1 MCGIAGVVGA
11 RAAATVE
18 GELTRALHLMQHR
31 GPDADGQWKRP
42 GVWLGHRRL
51 AIIDLSPRGRQ
62 PMLSPDSRYVCILN
76 GEIYNFRDIRSRLEA
91 IGTSFAS
98 GSDTEVLIHAY
109 ATWGVRALAALD
121 GMFAFAIWDDQ
132 EKRLLLA
139 RDRFGEKP
147 LYYTHAKDGFVFASD
162 TKVVRALTCGE
173 PRVDLGALVGGLVY
187 GYPIDT
193 RTVFADVHS
202 LAPASYRLVDRTG
215 QLVEQDT
222 YWTWQPGRHH
232 TNGSYAS
239 YLARLEDNLRVSIQR
254 RLISDRPLGVLLSG
268 GIDSSLTAAIA
279 AQESGRAI
287 DAFTVAFDDAV
298 FDESPHARAVAEH
311 IGLRHH
317 VLAADTNL
325 LDSLPKL
332 LWHYG
337 VPFHDY
343 SCIPTA
349 AAFRAVSKESVV
361 CLTGDGGDEMFA
373 GYREPVLFRWLAGY
387 SRVPR
392 SLRSLIRDVCAR
404 GRAGG
409 RFGRRMAKWSRLGA
423 LPFEAAFAH
432 IKDSIWNGAIPLRHA
447 ASRDAQKAAFERM
460 VEIYRHTADGPVHRY
475 LEAHAVTQFVNAF
488 LVKVDVA
495 SMASSVE
502 SRTPFLSPE
511 IAELAAR
518 APESWLLK
526 GGQQKRI
533 LRDLALKFLPEG
545 VVARPK
551 QGFTPPLGSWLRGAL
566 KEPVERLLDPK
577 VVERRGLF
585 DAERVGRL
593 LGAHMAGRA
602 DRTYPL
608 WILTS
613 LEIWWRLFVDASAS
627 PEMAPDE
634 VSRLEP
640 RLGIADVVA

>member
-1 MCGIAGVVGA
+1 VA
-11 RAAATVE
+11 RKK
-18 GELTRALHLMQHR
+18 GDLTRALDLMQHR
-31 GPDADGQWKRP
+31 GPDADGQWKSNEA
-42 GVWLGHRRL
+42 WLGHRRL
-51 AIIDLSPRGRQ
+51 AIIDLSPRGSQ

-91 IGTSFAS
+91 MGTSFVS
-98 GSDTEVLIHAY
+98 GSDTEVLIQAY
-109 ATWGVRALAALD
+109 ARWGVRVLPSLD

-132 EKRLLLA
+132 EKRLVLA

-147 LYYTHAKDGFVFASD
+147 LYYTHANNGFYFASD
-162 TKVVRALTCGE
+162 TKVVRALACGAA
-173 PRVDLGALVGGLVY
+173 RVDLGALVGGLVY
-187 GYPIDT
+187 GYPVDT
-193 RTVFADVHS
+193 RTAFANVHS
-202 LAPASYRLVDRTG
+202 LAPATYRMVDRDGKLVDEDR
-215 QLVEQDT
+215 
-222 YWTWQPGRHH
+222 YWTWESGRNP
-232 TNGSYAS
+232 TEGSYAS

-279 AQESGRAI
+279 AHESGHSI
-287 DAFTVAFDDAV
+287 DAFTVAFEDGA
-298 FDESPHARAVAEH
+298 FDETPHARAVAEH
-311 IGLRHH
+311 VGLRHH
-317 VLAADTNL
+317 VLTVDANL
-325 LDSLPKL
+325 LDSLPQL

-349 AAFRAVSKESVV
+349 AAFRAVSKQSVV

-373 GYREPVLFRWLAGY
+373 GYSEPKLFRWLAGY

-392 SLRSLIRDVCAR
+392 GVRRLIRDVCAR

-409 RFGRRMAKWSRLGA
+409 LLGRRMAKWSRLGA
-423 LPFEAAFAH
+423 LPYENAFAH

-447 ASRDAQKAAFERM
+447 ACRDEQRAAHERM
-460 VEIYRHTADGPVHRY
+460 VEIYGGTCGGPVHRY
-475 LEAHAVTQFVNAF
+475 LQAHAATQFVNGF

-511 IAELAAR
+511 LAELAAR

-526 GGQQKRI
+526 DGRQKNV
-533 LRDLALKFLPEG
+533 LRDLALKFLPEA

-566 KEPVERLLDPK
+566 KGSVERLLQPQ

-585 DAERVGRL
+585 DVERVRL
-593 LGAHMAGRA
+593 LVQAHMAGRV

-613 LEIWWRLFVDASAS
+613 LEIWWRLFLDGSAS
-627 PEMAPDE
+627 PEMTTDE

-640 RLGIADVVA
+640 RLGIDDVLA